1 MDLKRLKHL
10 VALADTRNFG
20 RAATQC
26 HLTQS
31 AFSRSIQAAEEEL
44 GLQLFDRGP
53 LEATCTDAGS
63 FVVERARK
71 LLFESRCLE
80 RDVSLY
86 RERLVG
92 DLAFGVGPFPAATV
106 VPPLLI
112 EVRTRFPAV
121 SVRLE
126 VNNADFLATHLRAEE
141 LDFYLADVRNVVAAP
156 DLHISRVANLPGG
169 FYVRA
174 GHPLLS
180 LERVTGAAL
189 LPYGIA
195 SVRLPEAVRTGLAP
209 LMGLEAG
216 KRVPLALECDDLS
229 LLKALALGSD
239 TVIGST
245 DVGTVQHVVAG
256 QLVRLNVV
264 DIPPMFSDMA
274 IVSLKGR
281 SYSLMAQFAVDFIVR
296 QAQEMS
302 PPGA

>member
-1 MDLKRLKHL
+1 M
-10 VALADTRNFG
+10 
-20 RAATQC
+20 
-26 HLTQS
+26 
-31 AFSRSIQAAEEEL
+31 
-44 GLQLFDRGP
+44 
-53 LEATCTDAGS
+53 
-63 FVVERARK
+63 
-71 LLFESRCLE
+71 
-80 RDVSLY
+80 
-86 RERLVG
+86 
-92 DLAFGVGPFPAATV
+92 
-106 VPPLLI
+106 
-112 EVRTRFPAV
+112 

-209 LMGLEAG
+209 PMGLEAG

-245 DVGTVQHVVAG
+245 DVGTVQDVQAG
-256 QLVRLNVV
+256 QLVRLEVV